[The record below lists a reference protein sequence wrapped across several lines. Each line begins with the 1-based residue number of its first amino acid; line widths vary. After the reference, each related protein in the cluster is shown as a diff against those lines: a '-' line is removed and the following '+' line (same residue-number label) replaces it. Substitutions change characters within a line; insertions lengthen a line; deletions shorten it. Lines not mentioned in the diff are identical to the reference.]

1 MLQTAGCVCACSLL
15 PQVLQHDGS
24 FAAAISNEVDLVMSF
39 RHDNI
44 VRAYYFVTWTRSTA
58 DGLDAHSLPVDHF
71 SDSFDAAG
79 TGVGASAAALSSML
93 RAQPVLLSPG
103 VLPKGLQLAPVA
115 ECSGACSSTAGQSSA
130 PASAAA
136 SASSLAGPLSSGST
150 VVHSASHSSRTIRVS
165 IAGLPVFEP
174 RTADVPAGSRGCG
187 PLHGTSSSHSS
198 SNYAGNSAAGS
209 SNSSSSS
216 AGPQAPLPPQAGSKA
231 AAVQFSFDCPVVH
244 AKLQQAQR
252 LERGQQL
259 EQVHVGMMPTFVPTL
274 RAAADSGGKSAITRS
289 LLASSAGVPS
299 AAVQLV
305 PFTRAGSLTA
315 AGANVGPLPHG
326 SSQQRHGEQQQPRQ
340 SLSGA
345 DGAAYDVLAH
355 HSSSRSHLGLRDAT
369 AGSGSTAAGT
379 SLSLIPAYSSQHLQR
394 RAAVG
399 SHQAAQPQVEQ
410 LASPRFMPVPVPSP
424 SPVMEQ
430 SCSFSVPSQS
440 QGQPQSQSQ
449 SQSQL
454 QSQPLWLL
462 TNTASSSSAGPS
474 GSRSAPK
481 ARPAHEAQTWLIL
494 EYCDGT
500 TLLDALAPGG
510 PLGPHVTGHRRLV
523 SGPPIPAVAACV
535 RVCGPQNGRV
545 GMQLCV

>member
-1 MLQTAGCVCACSLL
+1 MLHTAGCVRACSLP

-24 FAAAISNEVDLVMSF
+24 TAAAISNEVDLVMSF

-44 VRAYYFVTWTRSTA
+44 VRAYYFVTWTRSSKA
-58 DGLDAHSLPVDHF
+58 DGLDAHSLPVHQF
-71 SDSFDAAG
+71 SGSFDAAG
-79 TGVGASAAALSSML
+79 TGAGAGAGAAALSSTL

-115 ECSGACSSTAGQSSA
+115 ECSGARSSTAGQSSA

-150 VVHSASHSSRTIRVS
+150 DVHSAGHSSRTVRVS
-165 IAGLPVFEP
+165 IAELPAFEP
-174 RTADVPAGSRGCG
+174 RTADPPAGSRGCG
-187 PLHGTSSSHSS
+187 PWHGTSSSHSS

-209 SNSSSSS
+209 SNSSRSS

-231 AAVQFSFDCPVVH
+231 AAVQFSLDCPAVH
-244 AKLQQAQR
+244 AKLQQAQQ
-252 LERGQQL
+252 LEQGQQL

-274 RAAADSGGKSAITRS
+274 RAAADSGGKSAIT

-299 AAVQLV
+299 AAMQLV
-305 PFTRAGSLTA
+305 PFTRTGGLTA
-315 AGANVGPLPHG
+315 AAANVGPLPHG
-326 SSQQRHGEQQQPRQ
+326 SSQQRLGEQQQPRQ

-345 DGAAYDVLAH
+345 DGAAYDVSAH
-355 HSSSRSHLGLRDAT
+355 HSSSRSNLGVRDAT
-369 AGSGSTAAGT
+369 AWSGTTAAGT
-379 SLSLIPAYSSQHLQR
+379 SLSLIPAYIGQHLQR
-394 RAAVG
+394 HAAVG

-410 LASPRFMPVPVPSP
+410 LGTLRFMPVPVPSP

-440 QGQPQSQSQ
+440 HSLSQGQQPQSQSQ
-449 SQSQL
+449 SQP

-474 GSRSAPK
+474 GSRSASK
-481 ARPAHEAQTWLIL
+481 ARAADEAQTWLIL

-500 TLLDALAPGG
+500 TLLDALAPEG
-510 PLGPHVTGHRRLV
+510 PLGPHVTGLRRLV
-523 SGPPIPAVAACV
+523 SD
-535 RVCGPQNGRV
+535 
-545 GMQLCV
+545 